1 MSNKSIGGS
10 GFGARRARQ
19 DSKGCR
25 QLHSGGFFFY
35 STEKIVAVSYPIGW
49 KYKRRMLLLL
59 QFIPEADLAI
69 RSFLVPRRHGI
80 PCSRA
85 ILQMEHYEVIL
96 RIVSRFRALRSG
108 KNRKSEILPRDLF
121 RCRSARR
128 NDLLSPSCDP
138 GHRRIFFG
146 VHRKYSMLFRKT
158 SHECKVISGI
168 RRNRMLKS
176 ALSRPLCDSR
186 SKVDNLTSGVPSV
199 VLQFR
204 NGAHWPARQNP
215 PVTFF
220 HIGHLDQLSVNHG
233 RDAAYS
239 D

>member
-1 MSNKSIGGS
+1 MSNKSIGGR
-10 GFGARRARQ
+10 GFVARRTRQ
-19 DSKGCR
+19 HSKGCR
-25 QLHSGGFFFY
+25 QLHSARLFFH
-35 STEKIVAVSYPIGW
+35 STEKLVTISYPIGW
-49 KYKRRMLLLL
+49 KHKRRILLLP
-59 QFIPEADLAI
+59 QFSPVADLAI

-85 ILQMEHYEVIL
+85 ILQMEHHEVIL
-96 RIVSRFRALRSG
+96 GIVSRFRALRSG

-128 NDLLSPSCDP
+128 DDLLSPSRDP
-138 GHRRIFFG
+138 GHWRMFFG
-146 VHRKYSMLFRKT
+146 VHRKYTRLYRKT
-158 SHECKVISGI
+158 SHECEVISGV
-168 RRNRMLKS
+168 RRNRVLKS

-186 SKVDNLTSGVPSV
+186 SKVDDLTSGVPSV

-204 NGAHWPARQNP
+204 NGAHWTARQNP
-215 PVTFF
+215 PLAFF